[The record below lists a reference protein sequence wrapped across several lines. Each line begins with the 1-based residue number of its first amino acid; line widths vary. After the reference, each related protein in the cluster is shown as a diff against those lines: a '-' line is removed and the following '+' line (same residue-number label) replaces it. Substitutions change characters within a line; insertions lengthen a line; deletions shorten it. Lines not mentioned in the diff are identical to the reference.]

1 LENALSRYKS
11 ISADAPGQLIWS
23 VAENYRFESGL
34 LEVFVC
40 LRSWPMNPTLQS
52 HKFFGRARNW
62 LLALGKWWVFKL
74 SLKDQW
80 TVQTPTF
87 QAIGGAI
94 SLYVLCN

>member
-1 LENALSRYKS
+1 
-11 ISADAPGQLIWS
+11 
-23 VAENYRFESGL
+23 
-34 LEVFVC
+34 
-40 LRSWPMNPTLQS
+40 MNPTLQS